1 MKTVCQDNKVYF
13 PCFYHSWDTKWT
25 SAAKAAVLVCT
36 RVQQATCQSRVK
48 PSSTKLQCGVKGTS
62 DLSFAVFLWEVSV
75 LHGGSTPFPG
85 ALRSL
90 EMLVALSPCHQDPSI
105 RLTFQTPCS
114 LEVSG
119 IQAFGSTWHR
129 PCWKWP
135 IAAHMGGM
143 RAQLAPENS
152 GKERVENI
160 QNFR

>member
-1 MKTVCQDNKVYF
+1 M
-13 PCFYHSWDTKWT
+13 
-25 SAAKAAVLVCT
+25 LVCT
-36 RVQQATCQSRVK
+36 RVHQASCQSSLSH
-48 PSSTKLQCGVKGTS
+48 SSQEQSHPTLNSSAASKVLLTFHS
-62 DLSFAVFLWEVSV
+62 VFLWEVSA
-75 LHGGSTPFPG
+75 LHGVPPISWSSVPRT
-85 ALRSL
+85 LRSL
-90 EMLVALSPCHQDPSI
+90 EMLGALSPCHQDPSI

-135 IAAHMGGM
+135 IAAHRGGM